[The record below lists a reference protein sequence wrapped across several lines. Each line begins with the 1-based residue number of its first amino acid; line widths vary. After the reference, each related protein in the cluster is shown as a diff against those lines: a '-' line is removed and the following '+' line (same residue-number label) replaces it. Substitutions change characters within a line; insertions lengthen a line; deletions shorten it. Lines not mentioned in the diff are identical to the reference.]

1 MGMGDLSIHVAPIKL
16 ASVRRIASARI
27 AEFLTARFHRHE
39 QELLYQGMF
48 SSACSALGID
58 QAFFPVKGA
67 ANYSLLYL
75 VLRIALE
82 TDVKRVL
89 ELGAGQTS
97 LLFNQLRKRRDFE
110 ILTLEDN
117 ADWAARI
124 GSMVSHKVVHCP
136 LVPHEV
142 SGVSATGYDLSKL
155 EGKFDFVVVDG
166 PMGTK
171 KHSRW
176 GALSL
181 IAQNLD
187 AEYVLLFDDAERK
200 GEQQTV
206 REAMRILAASK
217 RPHFSITNALKSQ
230 AVLSSDRYSYV
241 RFF

>member
-1 MGMGDLSIHVAPIKL
+1 MHLESVKL
-16 ASVRRIASARI
+16 ASVRRVASARI
-27 AEFLTARFHRHE
+27 AELFTARFHRHE

-75 VLRIALE
+75 ALRISLE

-97 LLFNQLRKRRDFE
+97 LLFNQLRKRREFE
-110 ILTLEDN
+110 VVTLEDN
-117 ADWAARI
+117 ASWAARI
-124 GSMVSHKVVHCP
+124 GSMVSHKVIHCP
-136 LVPHEV
+136 MIPHKV
-142 SGVSATGYDLSKL
+142 SGVSAPGYDLSKL
-155 EGKFDFVVVDG
+155 DGKFDFVIVDG
-166 PMGTK
+166 PMGSK
-171 KHSRW
+171 QHSRW

-187 AEYVLLFDDAERK
+187 TEYVVLFDDAERK
-200 GEQQTV
+200 GEQQTI
-206 REAMRILAASK
+206 REAMRILSTLK

-230 AVLSSDRYSYV
+230 AVLSSDRYSHV